1 MKKIISII
9 LAVMMLGSVA
19 CFADSYSDSRVVIA
33 ADLSDSEVETVY
45 NYFDI
50 DRGDV
55 KELTV
60 TNADE
65 RQYLEGVVDES
76 LIGTRAISCV
86 YIEDL
91 EEGEGLEVSVK
102 NISWCTPDM
111 YMNAMVTAGI
121 TDADVQ
127 IVAPFEVSGTAA
139 LTGIYK
145 AYEDITGESLNEAAK
160 EIGTQELTTTAEL
173 ADEIGSADS
182 TAIVNELKLILD
194 ETSKMSDEELR
205 QQIIDIAEEYGVDLT
220 DAQIAKLI
228 DLCRSLEKLDV
239 NQLKEKVEQ
248 AQKYLMDVAHAKEG
262 VKNFVSSLGD
272 SVSTVVDAVINFFQG
287 LFDKLGL

>member
-1 MKKIISII
+1 MKKFISIV
-9 LAVMMLGSVA
+9 LAVLMLGSIA
-19 CFADSYSDSRVVIA
+19 SFADSYSDSRVVIA
-33 ADLSDSEVETVY
+33 ADLNQSEIDTVY
-45 NYFDI
+45 KYFDI
-50 DRGDV
+50 NRGDV

-65 RQYLEGVVDES
+65 RQYLEGVVSES
-76 LIGTRAISCV
+76 LIGSRAISCV

-91 EEGEGLEVSVK
+91 DEGEGLNVSVK

-121 TDADVQ
+121 TDANVK
-127 IVAPFEVSGTAA
+127 IAAPFEVSGTAA

-145 AYEDITGESLNEAAK
+145 AYEDITGENLSEAAK
-160 EIGTQELTTTAEL
+160 EVGTQELTTTAEL

-194 ETSKMSDEELR
+194 ETSKMSDDELR
-205 QQIIDIAEEYGVDLT
+205 QKIIDIANEYGVNLT
-220 DAQIAKLI
+220 EEQIVKLI
-228 DLCRSLEKLDV
+228 DLCRSLEKLDTS
-239 NQLKEKVEQ
+239 QLKEKVEQ

-262 VKNFVSSLGD
+262 IKSFVSNLGD
-272 SVSTVVDAVINFFQG
+272 SVSTIVDAVISFFQG
-287 LFDKLGL
+287 LFQKLGI

>member
-127 IVAPFEVSGTAA
+127 IAAPFEVSGTAA

-182 TAIVNELKLILD
+182 TAIVNELKLMLD

-205 QQIIDIAEEYGVDLT
+205 QQIIDIAEEYGVDLS

-248 AQKYLMDVAHAKEG
+248 AQKYLMDMAHAKEG
-262 VKNFVSSLGD
+262 VQKFVSDLGD
-272 SVSTVVDAVINFFQG
+272 SVSAVVDAVINFFQN
-287 LFDKLGL
+287 LFDKIGL

>member
-1 MKKIISII
+1 MKKFIAII
-9 LAVMMLGSVA
+9 LAVMMLGSA
-19 CFADSYSDSRVVIA
+19 ICFADSYSDSRVVIA
-33 ADLSDSEVETVY
+33 ADLNGSEIDTVY
-45 NYFDI
+45 KYFDI

-76 LIGTRAISCV
+76 LIGNRAISCV
-86 YIEDL
+86 YIEGL
-91 EEGEGLEVSVK
+91 EEGEGLHVSVN

-121 TDADVQ
+121 TDANVK
-127 IVAPFEVSGTAA
+127 IAAPFSVSGTAA

-145 AYEDITGESLNEAAK
+145 AYEDITGKNLSEAAK
-160 EIGTQELTTTAEL
+160 EVGTQELTTTAEL

-182 TAIVNELKLILD
+182 TAIVNELKLMLD
-194 ETSKMSDEELR
+194 ETSKMTDDELR
-205 QQIIDIAEEYGVDLT
+205 QQIIAIAEEYGVNLT
-220 DAQIAKLI
+220 DEQIAKLI

-239 NQLKEKVEQ
+239 NQLKAKVEQ
-248 AQKYLMDVAHAKEG
+248 AQKYLSDMVNAKQSI
-262 VKNFVSSLGD
+262 KQFVSNLGD
-272 SVSTVVDAVINFFQG
+272 SVSKVVDAVIGFFQN
-287 LFDKLGL
+287 LFSEIGI

>member
-9 LAVMMLGSVA
+9 LAVMMLGSMV
-19 CFADSYSDSRVVIA
+19 CFADSESDSRVVIA
-33 ADLSDSEVETVY
+33 ADLNQSEIDTVY

-65 RQYLEGVVDES
+65 RQYLEGVVSES
-76 LIGTRAISCV
+76 LIGNRAISCV

-91 EEGEGLEVSVK
+91 DEGEGLQVSVD

-121 TDADVQ
+121 TDANVK
-127 IVAPFEVSGTAA
+127 IAAPFAVSGTAA

-145 AYEDITGESLNEAAK
+145 AYEDITGESLSEAAK

-194 ETSKMSDEELR
+194 ETSKMTDDELR
-205 QQIIDIAEEYGVDLT
+205 QQIISIAKEYDVDLT

-248 AQKYLMDVAHAKEG
+248 AQKYLMDIANAKQG
-262 VKNFVSSLGD
+262 VKQFISNLGD
-272 SVSTVVDAVINFFQG
+272 SVSTVVDAVISFFQN
-287 LFDKLGL
+287 LFDKLGI

>member
-1 MKKIISII
+1 MKKIISLI

-33 ADLSDSEVETVY
+33 ADLSSSEIETVY
-45 NYFDI
+45 DYFDI

-76 LIGTRAISCV
+76 LIGSRAISCV

-91 EEGEGLEVSVK
+91 EEGEGLDVSVK

-111 YMNAMVTAGI
+111 YMSAMVTAGI
-121 TDADVQ
+121 TDANVK
-127 IVAPFEVSGTAA
+127 IAAPFEVSGTAA

-194 ETSKMSDEELR
+194 ETCKMSDEELR
-205 QQIIDIAEEYGVDLT
+205 QQIIDIANEYGVSLT
-220 DAQIAKLI
+220 EDQIAKLI

-248 AQKYLMDVAHAKEG
+248 AQKYLMDMAHAKEG
-262 VKNFVSSLGD
+262 VQKFVSNLGD
-272 SVSTVVDAVINFFQG
+272 SVSHVVDAVISFFQG
-287 LFDKLGL
+287 LFQKIGI

>member
-1 MKKIISII
+1 MKKFISIV
-9 LAVMMLGSVA
+9 LAVLMLGSIA
-19 CFADSYSDSRVVIA
+19 SFADSYSDSRVVIA
-33 ADLSDSEVETVY
+33 ADLNQSEIDTVY
-45 NYFDI
+45 KYFDI

-65 RQYLEGVVDES
+65 RQYLEGVVSES
-76 LIGTRAISCV
+76 LIGSRAISCV

-91 EEGEGLEVSVK
+91 DEGEGLNVSVK

-121 TDADVQ
+121 TDANVK
-127 IVAPFEVSGTAA
+127 IAAPFEVSGTAA

-145 AYEDITGESLNEAAK
+145 AYEDITGENLSEAAK
-160 EIGTQELTTTAEL
+160 EVGTQELTTTAEL

-194 ETSKMSDEELR
+194 ETSKMSDDELR
-205 QQIIDIAEEYGVDLT
+205 QKIIDIANEYGVKLT
-220 DAQIAKLI
+220 EEQIVKLI
-228 DLCRSLEKLDV
+228 DLCRSLEKLDTS
-239 NQLKEKVEQ
+239 QLKEKVEQ

-262 VKNFVSSLGD
+262 IKSFVSNLGD
-272 SVSTVVDAVINFFQG
+272 SVSTVVDAVISFFQG
-287 LFDKLGL
+287 LFQKLGI

>member
-1 MKKIISII
+1 MKKFISIV
-9 LAVMMLGSVA
+9 LAVLMLGSIA
-19 CFADSYSDSRVVIA
+19 SFADSYSDSRVVIA
-33 ADLSDSEVETVY
+33 ADLNQSEIDTVY
-45 NYFDI
+45 KYFDI

-65 RQYLEGVVDES
+65 RQYLEGVVSES
-76 LIGTRAISCV
+76 LIGSRAISCV

-91 EEGEGLEVSVK
+91 DEGEGLNVSVK

-121 TDADVQ
+121 TDANVK
-127 IVAPFEVSGTAA
+127 IAAPFEVSGTAA

-145 AYEDITGESLNEAAK
+145 AYEDITGENLSEAAK
-160 EIGTQELTTTAEL
+160 EVGTQELTTTAEL

-194 ETSKMSDEELR
+194 ETSKMSDDELR
-205 QQIIDIAEEYGVDLT
+205 QKIIDIANEYGVNLT
-220 DAQIAKLI
+220 EEQIVKLI
-228 DLCRSLEKLDV
+228 DLCRSLEKLDTS
-239 NQLKEKVEQ
+239 QLKEKVEQ

-262 VKNFVSSLGD
+262 IKSFVSNLGD
-272 SVSTVVDAVINFFQG
+272 SVSTVVDAVISFFQG
-287 LFDKLGL
+287 LFQKLGI

>member
-9 LAVMMLGSVA
+9 LAVLMLGSIA
-19 CFADSYSDSRVVIA
+19 CLADSESDSRVVIG
-33 ADLSDSEVETVY
+33 ADLGESDINTVY
-45 NYFDI
+45 KYFDI
-50 DRGDV
+50 DRGEV

-76 LIGTRAISCV
+76 LIGSRAISCV

-91 EEGEGLEVSVK
+91 EEGEGLQVSVD

-121 TDADVQ
+121 TDADVK
-127 IVAPFEVSGTAA
+127 IAAPFEVSGTAA

-145 AYEDITGESLNEAAK
+145 AYEDITGKTLNEVAK
-160 EIGTQELTTTAEL
+160 EVGTQELTVTAEL
-173 ADEIGSADS
+173 ADQIGSADS

-205 QQIIDIAEEYGVDLT
+205 QQILAIAEEYGVNLT
-220 DAQIAKLI
+220 DEQISKLI
-228 DLCRSLEKLDV
+228 SLCRSLEKLDV
-239 NQLKEKVEQ
+239 SQLKEKVEK
-248 AQKYLMDVAHAKEG
+248 AQQYLMDMAHAKEG
-262 VKNFVSSLGD
+262 VRQFVSDLGD
-272 SVSTVVDAVINFFQG
+272 SVSKVVDAVINFFQN
-287 LFDKLGL
+287 LFDKLGI

>member
-1 MKKIISII
+1 
-9 LAVMMLGSVA
+9 MLGSIA
-19 CFADSYSDSRVVIA
+19 SFADSYSDSRVVIA
-33 ADLSDSEVETVY
+33 ADLNQSEIDTVY
-45 NYFDI
+45 KYFDI

-65 RQYLEGVVDES
+65 RQYLEGVVSES
-76 LIGTRAISCV
+76 LIGSRAISCV

-91 EEGEGLEVSVK
+91 DEGEGLNVSVK

-121 TDADVQ
+121 TDANVK
-127 IVAPFEVSGTAA
+127 IAAPFEVSGTAA

-145 AYEDITGESLNEAAK
+145 AYEDITGENLSEAAK
-160 EIGTQELTTTAEL
+160 EVGTQELTTTAEL

-194 ETSKMSDEELR
+194 ETSKMSDDELR
-205 QQIIDIAEEYGVDLT
+205 QKIIDIANEYGVNLT
-220 DAQIAKLI
+220 EEQIVKLI
-228 DLCRSLEKLDV
+228 DLCRSLEKLDTS
-239 NQLKEKVEQ
+239 QLKEKVEQ

-262 VKNFVSSLGD
+262 IKSFVSNLGD
-272 SVSTVVDAVINFFQG
+272 SVSTVVDAVISFFQS
-287 LFDKLGL
+287 LFQKLGI

>member
-1 MKKIISII
+1 MKKFISIV
-9 LAVMMLGSVA
+9 LAVLMLGSIA
-19 CFADSYSDSRVVIA
+19 SFADSYSDSRVVIA
-33 ADLSDSEVETVY
+33 ADLNQSEIDTVY
-45 NYFDI
+45 KYFDI

-65 RQYLEGVVDES
+65 RQYLEGVVSES
-76 LIGTRAISCV
+76 LIGSRAISCV

-91 EEGEGLEVSVK
+91 DEGEGLNVSVK

-121 TDADVQ
+121 TDANVK
-127 IVAPFEVSGTAA
+127 IAAPFEVSGTAA

-145 AYEDITGESLNEAAK
+145 AYEDITGENLSEAAK
-160 EIGTQELTTTAEL
+160 EVGTQELTTTAEL

-194 ETSKMSDEELR
+194 ETSKMSDDELR
-205 QQIIDIAEEYGVDLT
+205 QKIIDIANEYGVNLT
-220 DAQIAKLI
+220 EEQIVKLI
-228 DLCRSLEKLDV
+228 DLCRSLEKLDTS
-239 NQLKEKVEQ
+239 QLKEKVEQ

-262 VKNFVSSLGD
+262 IKSFVSNLGD
-272 SVSTVVDAVINFFQG
+272 SVSTIVDAVISFFQG
-287 LFDKLGL
+287 LFQKLGI

>member
-1 MKKIISII
+1 MKKLISII
-9 LAVMMLGSVA
+9 LAVLMLGSVA
-19 CFADSYSDSRVVIA
+19 CFADSESDSRVVIG
-33 ADLSDSEVETVY
+33 ADLGETDINTVY
-45 NYFDI
+45 KYFDI
-50 DRGDV
+50 DRGEV

-76 LIGTRAISCV
+76 LIGSRAISCV

-91 EEGEGLEVSVK
+91 EEGEGLQVSVD

-121 TDADVQ
+121 TDADVK
-127 IVAPFEVSGTAA
+127 IAAPFEVSGTAA

-145 AYEDITGESLNEAAK
+145 AYEDITGKSLNEVAK
-160 EIGTQELTTTAEL
+160 EVGTQELTVTAEL
-173 ADEIGSADS
+173 ADQIGSADS

-205 QQIIDIAEEYGVDLT
+205 QQILSIADEYGVKLT
-220 DAQIAKLI
+220 DDQISKLI
-228 DLCRSLEKLDV
+228 GLCRSLEKLDIS
-239 NQLKEKVEQ
+239 QLKQKVEQ
-248 AQKYLMDVAHAKEG
+248 AQKYLMDVVNAKQG
-262 VKNFVSSLGD
+262 IKQFVSDLGD
-272 SVSTVVDAVINFFQG
+272 SVSRVVDAVINFFQN
-287 LFDKLGL
+287 LFDQLGI

>member
-1 MKKIISII
+1 MKKIISLI

-33 ADLSDSEVETVY
+33 ADLNSSEIETVY
-45 NYFDI
+45 DYFDI

-76 LIGTRAISCV
+76 LIGSRAISCV

-91 EEGEGLEVSVK
+91 EEGEGLDVSVK

-111 YMNAMVTAGI
+111 YMSAMVTAGI
-121 TDADVQ
+121 TDANVK
-127 IVAPFEVSGTAA
+127 IAAPFEVSGTAA

-194 ETSKMSDEELR
+194 ETCKMSDEELR
-205 QQIIDIAEEYGVDLT
+205 QQIIDIANEYGVSLT
-220 DAQIAKLI
+220 EDQIAKLI

-248 AQKYLMDVAHAKEG
+248 AQKYLMDMAHAKEG
-262 VKNFVSSLGD
+262 VQKFVSNLGD
-272 SVSTVVDAVINFFQG
+272 SVSHVVDAVISFFQG
-287 LFDKLGL
+287 LFQKIGI